1 MHSTTWVCVMQQ
13 VRASAYP
20 LRLCSG
26 LRQYTESLM
35 LYSTGLGVRQDQ
47 VKATRWFQSAADKGD
62 LESVRVMAIRIS
74 EGKGCQSDARAATST
89 YVRAAEAGDA
99 TSEFNLGVRYASGQ
113 GIAAIPSAS
122 TKAFYFGGGH
132 EQDAQTKKDAGP
144 QDVVEDFS
152 NFEEERDF
160 SQTRIALEWYKRA
173 AAKGHCKALYN
184 LASMMAKGEGLPL
197 SQDDAADLLLQAA
210 RQGYARAQY
219 ALALHLTR
227 QADTMRRSC
236 ASHGKGRRERG
247 KAVSQSGA
255 SLSREMV
262 TSPAGEG
269 ASAAA
274 ATTIPNAGAE
284 ANVTSRR
291 DLSEREKG
299 WEGGEVDSASRHT
312 GVSTTFLRPKITP
325 QDIQGPRALDE
336 ESVRWLVAA
345 SESRYA
351 KASYALGL
359 RFAEGRGGVERN
371 LTTAIGY
378 FLRYTL
384 QVLWCFRSEC
394 AARWAC
400 QLALD
405 SMGPSPLPTHAYTK
419 TRVLR
424 FSFVAA
430 PLICL
435 VSPRPPSP
443 VSSIPLLPPNKPCLP
458 RLPFLQR

>member
-1 MHSTTWVCVMQQ
+1 
-13 VRASAYP
+13 
-20 LRLCSG
+20 
-26 LRQYTESLM
+26 M

-113 GIAAIPSAS
+113 GIAAIPTAS
-122 TKAFYFGGGH
+122 TKAFYLGGGH
-132 EQDAQTKKDAGP
+132 AQHAQRKKDAGS

-197 SQDDAADLLLQAA
+197 SQDGAADLLLQAA

-236 ASHGKGRRERG
+236 TSHGKGRRGSG
-247 KAVSQSGA
+247 KAVSRSGA
-255 SLSREMV
+255 NLSREVV

-269 ASAAA
+269 GSDAA
-274 ATTIPNAGAE
+274 ATTIPTAGAE

-291 DLSEREKG
+291 DLSERGES
-299 WEGGEVDSASRHT
+299 WEGGEVNPASRLT
-312 GVSTTFLRPKITP
+312 GVSTTFLRPKNTA
-325 QDIQGPRALDE
+325 QDTRALDE
-336 ESVRWLVAA
+336 ESVSWLIAA

-378 FLRYTL
+378 FLRCTL
-384 QVLWCFRSEC
+384 QVLMCC
-394 AARWAC
+394 ALWAC

-405 SMGPSPLPTHAYTK
+405 FVRPCPMPTHAYTN
-419 TRVLR
+419 TCFLR
-424 FSFVAA
+424 FSCFVAA

-435 VSPRPPSP
+435 FSPCPPSP
-443 VSSIPLLPPNKPCLP
+443 VSPIPLHPPNKPWSSPPSLSGTLVHTK
-458 RLPFLQR
+458 RITKGRGSASSNAMNRW